1 MKLKIFLF
9 AAMALVL
16 AGCAANPLNPAA
28 PTTAGAPVALENT
41 QWRLASFG
49 AVGSEAP
56 VLPGSDV
63 TLQFGADGTVGG
75 NSGCNSF
82 GGKYSLTNDMLVL
95 SELNSTLRACL
106 DENANQQEQRYL
118 EALQTT
124 GKVELAGDQL
134 KIQYDGGN
142 SVLTFNRA
150 TS

>member
-1 MKLKIFLF
+1 
-9 AAMALVL
+9 
-16 AGCAANPLNPAA
+16 
-28 PTTAGAPVALENT
+28 
-41 QWRLASFG
+41 
-49 AVGSEAP
+49 
-56 VLPGSDV
+56 
-63 TLQFGADGTVGG
+63 VGG